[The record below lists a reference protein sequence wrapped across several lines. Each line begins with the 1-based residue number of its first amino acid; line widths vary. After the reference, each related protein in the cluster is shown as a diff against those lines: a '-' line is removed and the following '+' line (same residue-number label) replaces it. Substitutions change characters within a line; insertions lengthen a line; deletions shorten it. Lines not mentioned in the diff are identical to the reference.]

1 MHTPHYPLSSSTF
14 STPVPML
21 WPIFS
26 RRFSRARFHALLSRS
41 QQLPYFFFSDHSFY
55 VLKYRYQIKV
65 ALDEIADGKEVTF
78 KRDIYSDV
86 YIDILGLMAKC
97 DTSTVHRAKTKALR
111 VQWAKIGRYVLL
123 LLNTCQTWYMKCNLV
138 QEWGLS
144 RNNNRV

>member
-1 MHTPHYPLSSSTF
+1 MANIFPEVFESEVPC
-14 STPVPML
+14 PVVAFAATAIL
-21 WPIFS
+21 
-26 RRFSRARFHALLSRS
+26 
-41 QQLPYFFFSDHSFY
+41 FFSDHSFY

-65 ALDEIADGKEVTF
+65 ALDEIVDGKEVTF

-86 YIDILGLMAKC
+86 YIDILSLMAKC
-97 DTSTVHRAKTKALR
+97 DMSTVHRAKTKALR

-123 LLNTCQTWYMKCNLV
+123 LLNTCHTWYMKCNLV